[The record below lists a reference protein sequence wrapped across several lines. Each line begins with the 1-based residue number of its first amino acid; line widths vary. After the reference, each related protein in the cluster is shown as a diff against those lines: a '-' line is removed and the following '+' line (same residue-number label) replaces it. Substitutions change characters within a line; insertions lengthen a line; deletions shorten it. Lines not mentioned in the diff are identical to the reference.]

1 MMFPNREAV
10 ERVRREFPVGCRI
23 VLDSMADPYVN
34 IPEGTQAA
42 VLGVDDA
49 GSVMPAWDCGS
60 TLNIVF
66 GEDCCH
72 KIAAEEEA
80 KITLDWYGSHQP
92 EEHARCPRCGD
103 MMWGP
108 KRRHAL
114 SRRAKITVC
123 DSCGVHESL
132 EDAGLEPRKPLMEWC
147 ACVIPQV
154 GGGKWKR

>member
-34 IPEGTQAA
+34 IPEGTQAT

-66 GEDCCH
+66 GEDRCH
-72 KIAAEEEA
+72 KIGAEEEA
-80 KITLDWYGSHQP
+80 KITLP
-92 EEHARCPRCGD
+92 PLRLTA
-103 MMWGP
+103 
-108 KRRHAL
+108 
-114 SRRAKITVC
+114 
-123 DSCGVHESL
+123 
-132 EDAGLEPRKPLMEWC
+132 AGLQLFLTFDSYASFRNRDQ
-147 ACVIPQV
+147 AA
-154 GGGKWKR
+154 